1 MQGLRD
7 REASSGEHVC
17 GIEMQLGAWP
27 RLGSGVGQEDFLQ
40 EAKSEWG
47 PDSSLELLGGEEG
60 GVFPEGTACG

>member
-1 MQGLRD
+1 M
-7 REASSGEHVC
+7 C